1 MGVYLV
7 DKTRSKLR
15 DERMMELSAQLKKET
30 QKQKELQVESNG
42 QRELAR
48 EILKNASSILTD
60 YRSNRESLPKDS
72 DGIYFIVQG
81 EAQVIN
87 KCEKNNF
94 ELARLVESDFFG
106 ESKFLNEPSSSYF
119 GDVIAYSPIQ
129 SQSTHQE
136 SDECDS

>member
-7 DKTRSKLR
+7 DKTRSKMR

-30 QKQKELQVESNG
+30 QQQKELQVESNG

-48 EILKNASSILTD
+48 DILKNASSILTD

-81 EAQVIN
+81 EA
-87 KCEKNNF
+87 
-94 ELARLVESDFFG
+94 
-106 ESKFLNEPSSSYF
+106 
-119 GDVIAYSPIQ
+119 
-129 SQSTHQE
+129 
-136 SDECDS
+136 

>member
-1 MGVYLV
+1 MGVFLV
-7 DKTRSKLR
+7 DKTRSKIR

-30 QKQKELQVESNG
+30 QQQKELQVESNG

-81 EAQVIN
+81 EA
-87 KCEKNNF
+87 
-94 ELARLVESDFFG
+94 
-106 ESKFLNEPSSSYF
+106 
-119 GDVIAYSPIQ
+119 
-129 SQSTHQE
+129 
-136 SDECDS
+136 

>member
-1 MGVYLV
+1 MV
-7 DKTRSKLR
+7 DKTRSKMR

-30 QKQKELQVESNG
+30 QQQKELQVESNG

-81 EAQVIN
+81 EA
-87 KCEKNNF
+87 
-94 ELARLVESDFFG
+94 
-106 ESKFLNEPSSSYF
+106 
-119 GDVIAYSPIQ
+119 
-129 SQSTHQE
+129 
-136 SDECDS
+136 

>member
-7 DKTRSKLR
+7 DKTRSKIR

-30 QKQKELQVESNG
+30 QQQKELQVESNG

-81 EAQVIN
+81 EA
-87 KCEKNNF
+87 
-94 ELARLVESDFFG
+94 
-106 ESKFLNEPSSSYF
+106 
-119 GDVIAYSPIQ
+119 
-129 SQSTHQE
+129 
-136 SDECDS
+136 